1 LVVDADAVLP
11 MSIPFQALE
20 TVSRQCRKRSE
31 VHSRIEDVQLAK
43 RLALDCFEPA
53 RSFPVK
59 KAFGVRATERLDHIP
74 SLYLFPFHVNQYA
87 HHPQEA
93 KMRDSLWPEFTRNV
107 IDMTPLQILR
117 EIDHKPST
125 HRRKYEF
132 GYYRKGRPS
141 SLATTVLTHVC
152 LSA

>member
-1 LVVDADAVLP
+1 

-74 SLYLFPFHVNQYA
+74 SLYLFSFHVNQY
-87 HHPQEA
+87 
-93 KMRDSLWPEFTRNV
+93 S
-107 IDMTPLQILR
+107 
-117 EIDHKPST
+117 
-125 HRRKYEF
+125 
-132 GYYRKGRPS
+132 PS
-141 SLATTVLTHVC
+141 SAGGKNARFSVAGIYSKC
-152 LSA
+152 D